1 MRRSNERQNQHANQ
15 RGRGRAQGSVVPTSV
30 RHRRPAAETLLV
42 KAAISPRTSFGHQ
55 NNRRASEGPSF
66 RPAFRPLSETQDCC
80 LKATRRT
87 TPQEIPMI
95 ANSLIITITIL
106 LALGFWL
113 MGQLKFLIPY
123 RPILLH
129 QYGGIILL
137 WITVLFVNVF
147 AAVYVI
153 QRKFFLKDTGRKLSH
168 MDKQAVTGHSSMPSP
183 YHNEESH

>member
-1 MRRSNERQNQHANQ
+1 MRRSNERQNQHAN
-15 RGRGRAQGSVVPTSV
+15 RSGRGRTQGSVVPTSA
-30 RHRRPAAETLLV
+30 RHRRPASEPVLV
-42 KAAISPRTSFGHQ
+42 KAATSPPTSFRHQ
-55 NNRRASEGPSF
+55 NNRRASEGPPF
-66 RPAFRPLSETQDCC
+66 RPACRPLPETQDCC
-80 LKATRRT
+80 LKAPNRT
-87 TPQEIPMI
+87 PPQEIPVI

-137 WITVLFVNVF
+137 GITVLFVNVF

-168 MDKQAVTGHSSMPSP
+168 MDKQAISGSSSMPSP
-183 YHNEESH
+183 YHNEEPH